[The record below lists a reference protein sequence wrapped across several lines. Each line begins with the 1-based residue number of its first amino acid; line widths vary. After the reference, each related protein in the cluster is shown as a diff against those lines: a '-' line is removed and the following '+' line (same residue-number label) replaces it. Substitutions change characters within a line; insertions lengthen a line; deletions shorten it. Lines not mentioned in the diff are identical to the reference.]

1 MSSSNFINLDHN
13 NSTQL
18 TITPH
23 LSSQHES
30 YRVSNCAKAISA
42 LLLAL
47 SGTAAWADDDRRKH
61 SIQQGAE
68 HNINTNSAQLQNMFQ
83 NLKYLAQNMEEVGQQ
98 KLAQHMKQEEQRI
111 RISHLPMDQQMDRR
125 IALKLNSPD
134 SELKRLEDDSE
145 RLQSQFNQLEKQ
157 LQNRYP
163 LEYLQLQL
171 QEYQQLPEEEQQH
184 HPRDRQL
191 VAHQEHQQ
199 SKVKDHIGNNDT
211 LPAETFKD
219 SETPDV
225 SATPAKKDNIA
236 ETTKSTPPGN
246 IQPAATTI
254 TTKPKKAT
262 PPAPKPKRLPVPEP
276 ILKSPPIISHNPQA
290 GSYLANQMA
299 AQQMFI
305 TDDLQ
310 HRQGETPYTDPM
322 TGEQKVTGM
331 WLNTNGAITRFSS
344 GQDQL
349 HTKGTRYSTQLGG
362 KISQWSSGEH
372 DLGILGI
379 TAGIGKASSRSNS
392 ATSQHQANGS
402 VVGYN
407 LGLYSVWN
415 ADNISQ
421 LGPYIGLLAQYGMFN
436 NQVKAPE
443 VVTGANYKSYIFT
456 TALETGYKIQLIEKE
471 KAKLFVQPKAKVLW
485 QRSSGLQHKELTG
498 PQIKMEENNTVTTK
512 LGLLTTLE
520 FGADTLS
527 TTNTLKINP
536 FIEANWINSNGNK
549 GLLLDDAH
557 ITPQGMNN
565 IAELKLGVEG
575 KFNNNLKL
583 WSHLGQQLGKH
594 NYSDTQAT
602 LGINYQF

>member
-98 KLAQHMKQEEQRI
+98 MLAQHMKQEEQRI
-111 RISHLPMDQQMDRR
+111 QISHLPMDQQMDRR

-184 HPRDRQL
+184 HPL

-211 LPAETFKD
+211 L
-219 SETPDV
+219 
-225 SATPAKKDNIA
+225 
-236 ETTKSTPPGN
+236 
-246 IQPAATTI
+246 PAATTI

-276 ILKSPPIISHNPQA
+276 ILKSPPIINHNPQA

-575 KFNNNLKL
+575 KFNNNFKL